1 MLAQSDVFTKPGTTR
16 LTRVG
21 ASSAA
26 SARGGSSIA
35 MQILAP
41 SAQPERRRRPAL
53 PELNMIELPGRM
65 LGVPYLAAK
74 NAPNTLW

>member
-1 MLAQSDVFTKPGTTR
+1 M
-16 LTRVG
+16 G

-26 SARGGSSIA
+26 CTRGGSAIA

-41 SAQPERRRRPAL
+41 SAQPERRRRPAV
-53 PELNMIELPGRM
+53 PELNMIKLPGRM
-65 LGVPYLAAK
+65 LVVPYLAAK